1 MRVLHIPAR
10 TPYARKLIFN
20 DISIINGTWSD
31 GVEVPRDA
39 SFEWLVSQKK
49 LSIFLIY
56 YIFIR

>member
-39 SFEWLVSQKK
+39 SFEWLVSQKN
-49 LSIFLIY
+49 FR
-56 YIFIR
+56 FF